1 MVRIR
6 SVEKEI
12 LNCDTC
18 RDSNKE
24 PQIVIMNQFHVVK
37 KFGLIGF
44 NGVRGRQFHVL
55 SSNYSASGGG

>member
-1 MVRIR
+1 MVRIQ

-12 LNCDTC
+12 LNCDT
-18 RDSNKE
+18 DT
-24 PQIVIMNQFHVVK
+24 QIVIMNQFHVVK